1 MGFCTCHRHG
11 ERTSIGVWCSHSGAP
26 ACEIKSGHAVDCQQ
40 CWNPPGGKKS
50 QKTAQRISLSL
61 DNLGP
66 HKCSAMSL
74 LLTSATWQIR
84 RPQEPCSMEHRENVD
99 FIFAYH
105 IDNA

>member
-1 MGFCTCHRHG
+1 M
-11 ERTSIGVWCSHSGAP
+11 
-26 ACEIKSGHAVDCQQ
+26 
-40 CWNPPGGKKS
+40 
-50 QKTAQRISLSL
+50 SL

-105 IDNA
+105 IDNAVTPKDNFADILLTNFWYNTS